1 MPGLVPGI
9 SRSQTRRTLG
19 KHMDGRNTS
28 GHDGRGYNVNA
39 WELLEQ
45 DTSRT
50 GHLPRPWCGA
60 QRAAG
65 APSSRDAVQGHAAQ
79 WREGRGERNGELAG
93 VSAMKR
99 RARPCR
105 HARRGRVD
113 PTPRA
118 RPFPRAR
125 QARSVVTSVVEDGR
139 RPTFGIPLIPLNP
152 AESRIKTKQIR
163 VPPASRRTRKARRL
177 VHRRFQSGA
186 EGSTIPGA
194 APRCAPGRMR

>member
-1 MPGLVPGI
+1 MG
-9 SRSQTRRTLG
+9 
-19 KHMDGRNTS
+19 
-28 GHDGRGYNVNA
+28 A
-39 WELLEQ
+39 
-45 DTSRT
+45 SRT

-79 WREGRGERNGELAG
+79 WREGRGERNGEQAG

-105 HARRGRVD
+105 RARHGRVD
-113 PTPRA
+113 PIPRA

-152 AESRIKTKQIR
+152 GESRFRIHRIHGT
-163 VPPASRRTRKARRL
+163 PASRGTRKVRRL
-177 VHRRFQSGA
+177 AHRRFQSGVDR
-186 EGSTIPGA
+186 STVSGA
-194 APRCAPGRMR
+194 ALGSVTRRARDARP